1 MVVIVNMVE
10 AVPVLWSGLFLQLIP
25 TYLINFMPHKMFIKA
40 YETGPIGFLITIQ
53 KAVLIL
59 LAYKIRDARFQGFLL
74 KWAAVLLILLSA
86 GFCGFNLLPIFLAM
100 GAFFPIAGLYSVLL
114 WIGAGDIFL
123 KFALEDEGFYQVATQ
138 SRALSIFEDTDSSLP
153 QATD

>member
-1 MVVIVNMVE
+1 M
-10 AVPVLWSGLFLQLIP
+10 
-25 TYLINFMPHKMFIKA
+25 
-40 YETGPIGFLITIQ
+40 
-53 KAVLIL
+53 
-59 LAYKIRDARFQGFLL
+59 FLL

-100 GAFFPIAGLYSVLL
+100 GAFLPIAGLCSVLL

-138 SRALSIFEDTDSSLP
+138 SRALSIF
-153 QATD
+153 